1 MILRKA
7 AHSVCP
13 LSHPGSPQERL
24 SVRCHNCMCMPGG
37 HRSLHEH
44 LHTSNLLLDR
54 LKHKC
59 ALKVSVGRESGRAS
73 LAQKVPD
80 CTCCPDLQSSRGSA
94 QEESASRFPSRG
106 LEGLT
111 APGSRVLSTGLLP
124 RVHHRTAP
132 LHTQTAFPT
141 WQKLYPRRLR
151 YFSLSF
157 LSSPRQEDF
166 YLWLAGCLFPR
177 DNTFYTEL

>member
-1 MILRKA
+1 MILCKA
-7 AHSVCP
+7 AHTPSRVT
-13 LSHPGSPQERL
+13 SRETFSKVPQLHAR
-24 SVRCHNCMCMPGG
+24 GG
-37 HRSLHEH
+37 HRSWHEH
-44 LHTSNLLLDR
+44 LHISNLLLDR

-80 CTCCPDLQSSRGSA
+80 CTCCPELQSSRGSA

-166 YLWLAGCLFPR
+166 YLWFAGCLFPR